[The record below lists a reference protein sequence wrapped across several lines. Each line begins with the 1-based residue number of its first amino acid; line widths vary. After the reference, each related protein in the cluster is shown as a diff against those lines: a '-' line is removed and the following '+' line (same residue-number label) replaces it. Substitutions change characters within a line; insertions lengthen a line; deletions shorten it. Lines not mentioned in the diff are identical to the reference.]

1 MCVCLC
7 VLMRASFWM
16 LQQYARQCAMC
27 VCVNACI
34 FLGAPTVRKVVCN
47 VCVCVNACIFLG
59 APTVR
64 KVVYNVCLLDAW
76 SALFREVSHIT
87 KQCMKP

>member
-16 LQQYARQCAMC
+16 LQQYARQCAM
-27 VCVNACI
+27 
-34 FLGAPTVRKVVCN
+34 
-47 VCVCVNACIFLG
+47 CVCVNACIFLG